1 MRALVQRVNHAR
13 VFALPERADPTS
25 PGAWEQTGAIE
36 RGLLV
41 LLGVG
46 HDDTKAQAER
56 LWTKLSKLRIF
67 DDAAGKTNLA
77 LGDVGGQVMVVS
89 QFTLYADCRKG
100 NRPSFTQAGAPDEAA
115 RLYDYFCD
123 LVRHDVGEVACG
135 VFGAHMRIELENDG
149 PFTVW
154 LDTDAL

>member
-1 MRALVQRVNHAR
+1 MRALIQRVNHAS
-13 VFALPERADPTS
+13 VFALA
-25 PGAWEQTGAIE
+25 PGAAPDVPEAWERTGSIG

-46 HDDTKAQAER
+46 HDDAEAQADR
-56 LWTKLSKLRIF
+56 LWGKIARLRIF

-89 QFTLYADCRKG
+89 QFTLYADCKRG

-115 RLYDYFCD
+115 RLYDYFCG
-123 LVRHDVGEVACG
+123 LVRRDRGEVACG
-135 VFGAHMRIELENDG
+135 VFGAHMRVDLENDG

-154 LDTDAL
+154 LDTATL